1 MLALSDMGDKI
12 IKAAQ
17 EAFKQR
23 LRNSSNVSDNTVNAQ
38 KIGRD
43 WRTRCWSLDPDRIRI
58 EEIVHPELNQRID
71 VWDTHEKCAYEFK
84 VSGKNATTEF
94 YKDVVKIILWN
105 RKRRDIEMIKT
116 FVFITEEKSG
126 RKYLDTAMPK
136 AFISYL
142 WTHGLSVQIAYIK

>member
-1 MLALSDMGDKI
+1 MSDMKDKI

-23 LRNSSNVSDNTVNAQ
+23 LENSSNVSDNTVNAQ
-38 KIGRD
+38 KIGKD
-43 WRTRCWSLDPDRIRI
+43 WRTRCWYLNPDRIRI

-94 YKDVVKIILWN
+94 YKDIVKIILWN
-105 RKRRDIEMIKT
+105 RKRRAIEMIKKL
-116 FVFITEEKSG
+116 VFITEEKYG
-126 RKYLDTAMPK
+126 RKYLETAMPQ
-136 AFISYL
+136 AFIDEMA
-142 WTHGLSVQIAYIK
+142 THGLWVKIEYIKTG